1 MTDTTADTHLNGT
14 APATPPAP
22 AEGCEDC
29 VTGGEKLMA
38 VFTII
43 IAIGLIVLAADGWTG
58 GKVLGMAREAVA
70 SGD

>member
-14 APATPPAP
+14 APAASPQAADVP
-22 AEGCEDC
+22 CEDC

-38 VFTII
+38 VFTIL

-58 GKVLGMAREAVA
+58 GKVLGMVREAA

>member
-14 APATPPAP
+14 APAPAPAP

-29 VTGGEKLMA
+29 ASDGEKLMA
-38 VFTII
+38 VLTLIVAF
-43 IAIGLIVLAADGWTG
+43 GLIVLAADGWTG
-58 GKVLGMAREAVA
+58 GKVLGMVREAA